1 MKLEP
6 KARTQYL
13 SFISP
18 SMLFQSAV
26 ATGIAGSVYIGHA
39 SLKFPMT
46 EGVAR
51 MVHVVTGILLGILL
65 IARVVMGA
73 YLVNAATSNVYKFTK
88 ACRSLAVHS
97 TSVTEP
103 LTVAAG
109 AEIEKKAVSKFRY
122 ELVRLLNLA
131 FYCYSLTLQGM
142 RLAVP
147 PTPLRAGKDAKSE
160 DEVLSAVENP
170 TVMVAKMIASLLEQ
184 QRAAKRIS
192 NEQVRQHARQQHI
205 THILQT
211 HTLWLSCP
219 LTHTSLT
226 SRQVGVLMGIV
237 NELIDA
243 YHSSLALLLS
253 PGPVSMSAFT
263 YFFTAAWAYYT
274 GAALAVI
281 ELGDSVEFETFGLGL
296 TLVYTAFLSLFI
308 FGLYEA
314 GNIVEAPIKATMALL
329 VTEDISHTLS
339 DDLASLIDDDTV
351 PVFLPK

>member
-1 MKLEP
+1 
-6 KARTQYL
+6 
-13 SFISP
+13 
-18 SMLFQSAV
+18 
-26 ATGIAGSVYIGHA
+26 
-39 SLKFPMT
+39 
-46 EGVAR
+46 
-51 MVHVVTGILLGILL
+51 MVHAADGILLGILL

-73 YLVNAATSNVYKFTK
+73 YLVNAATSNVYKFT

-243 YHSSLALLLS
+243 YHSSSPYSS

-263 YFFTAAWAYYT
+263 YFFTAAWAYY
-274 GAALAVI
+274 I
-281 ELGDSVEFETFGLGL
+281 
-296 TLVYTAFLSLFI
+296 TARPSPSSSSATASSSRRSAWASRSSTRRSSRCLSL
-308 FGLYEA
+308 GSTRR
-314 GNIVEAPIKATMALL
+314 AT
-329 VTEDISHTLS
+329 S
-339 DDLASLIDDDTV
+339 
-351 PVFLPK
+351 